1 VSNLKKE
8 FMSIETDIKQ
18 SKFRNAY
25 HKMALNLIYTTSW
38 LSNGQAALLK
48 PYDLTTQQY
57 NVLRILRGQHPNPVR
72 VNDIIERMLDKM
84 SNASRLVD
92 KLLAKGLVK
101 RTECPRDRR
110 AVDVVITDDGMKI
123 LAELDAMQGDW
134 ENTLLNV
141 TEEEANL
148 LSNILDKLRGSV

>member
-1 VSNLKKE
+1 
-8 FMSIETDIKQ
+8 MSIETDIKQ

-123 LAELDAMQGDW
+123 LAELDAIQGDW
-134 ENTLLNV
+134 EKTLLNV

-148 LSNILDKLRGSV
+148 LSDILDKLRGSV

>member
-1 VSNLKKE
+1 
-8 FMSIETDIKQ
+8 MSIETDIKQ

-38 LSNGQAALLK
+38 LANSQACLLK

-92 KLLAKGLVK
+92 KLLLKGLVK
-101 RTECPRDRR
+101 RTECPHDRR
-110 AVDVVITDDGMKI
+110 AVDVVITDSGLAI
-123 LAELDAMQGDW
+123 LAELDTMQGEW
-134 ENTLLNV
+134 EQKLQNLTEDEAFTLSAL
-141 TEEEANL
+141 
-148 LSNILDKLRGSV
+148 LDKLRGSL

>member
-1 VSNLKKE
+1 
-8 FMSIETDIKQ
+8 MSIETDIKQ

-84 SNASRLVD
+84 
-92 KLLAKGLVK
+92 
-101 RTECPRDRR
+101 
-110 AVDVVITDDGMKI
+110 
-123 LAELDAMQGDW
+123 
-134 ENTLLNV
+134 
-141 TEEEANL
+141 
-148 LSNILDKLRGSV
+148 

>member
-1 VSNLKKE
+1 
-8 FMSIETDIKQ
+8 MSIETDIKQ

-134 ENTLLNV
+134 EKTLLNV

-148 LSNILDKLRGSV
+148 LSDILDKLRGSV